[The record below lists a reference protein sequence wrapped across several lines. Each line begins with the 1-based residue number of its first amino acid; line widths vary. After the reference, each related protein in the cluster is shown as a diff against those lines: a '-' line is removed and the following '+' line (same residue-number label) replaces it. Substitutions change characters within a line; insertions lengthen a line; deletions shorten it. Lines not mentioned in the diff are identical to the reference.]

1 MSASYPPAPPPSPHP
16 LTLFSL
22 SVAIPK
28 DQPILLADGDE
39 LGLGDV
45 KLRVRLQKAAA
56 NEEIDENNPPAE
68 V

>member
-1 MSASYPPAPPPSPHP
+1 MPYPLHPPPPSPLLP
-16 LTLFSL
+16 P
-22 SVAIPK
+22 SVTVPK

-45 KLRVRLQKAAA
+45 KLRVRLRLSTGAGGE
-56 NEEIDENNPPAE
+56 NVDENMNPH